1 MSEGLDHNNSKRN
14 NAEVDDGIVTSKRS
28 NTSHNN
34 RTIGTCRSG
43 NSKEIALPR
52 RRIVTGGIKMVEHS
66 QGIQS
71 STPFV
76 FAVPDNRR
84 IMPSFASARCS
95 SSTTGRHFVDSD
107 DDDIGNI
114 SEYREPPQRQSSFS
128 SAAAPSSTTL
138 LVRNG
143 HSQLPTTEPKL
154 PTGSVPEQ
162 KLQSRPLT
170 VGRRTTNVDRGLVD
184 SENKDGDDD
193 DNAENQ
199 APLQQRQSSFSSAT
213 LLRRD
218 RNHYRHDRNDDVKM
232 ITVPTMEP
240 KIQTSSVFSKRQ
252 KQAQSLHHSVV
263 NPSSTESTTT
273 TIQPLPLRKKKQS
286 IISFVKRS

>member
-1 MSEGLDHNNSKRN
+1 
-14 NAEVDDGIVTSKRS
+14 
-28 NTSHNN
+28 
-34 RTIGTCRSG
+34 
-43 NSKEIALPR
+43 
-52 RRIVTGGIKMVEHS
+52 MVEHS

-84 IMPSFASARCS
+84 IMPSFASASNSS

-114 SEYREPPQRQSSFS
+114 SEYREPPQRQSSLS
-128 SAAAPSSTTL
+128 SAPPPSTTL
-138 LVRNG
+138 FVRNG
-143 HSQLPTTEPKL
+143 HNQLPTTEPKL

-252 KQAQSLHHSVV
+252 KQAQSLYRSAVH
-263 NPSSTESTTT
+263 PSSTESTTP
-273 TIQPLPLRKKKQS
+273 TIQPLPLPPRMKKQS